1 MTSKPKKWSFDLN
14 LREQDVGYDALQKY
28 PSPYGMKKVQTFEK
42 QVDNE
47 SAGGSAHEVA
57 ADKAAQALVQRKRQR
72 AMAQAM
78 SPGKQIMMQAFMLYM
93 SGKQLNMFSIS
104 VTSMAILSPVK
115 SIVSTNTAF
124 KTFEDP
130 EGKVDL
136 QIPKLIWI
144 AFNLL
149 YLMIGLY
156 KMSSMRL
163 LPTTSAD
170 FADAIV
176 WKEMLEQSAVPSSWT

>member
-1 MTSKPKKWSFDLN
+1 VS
-14 LREQDVGYDALQKY
+14 
-28 PSPYGMKKVQTFEK
+28 
-42 QVDNE
+42 
-47 SAGGSAHEVA
+47 
-57 ADKAAQALVQRKRQR
+57 
-72 AMAQAM
+72 
-78 SPGKQIMMQAFMLYM
+78 
-93 SGKQLNMFSIS
+93 FSI
-104 VTSMAILSPVK
+104 LFYK